1 MLLDCEVENLAWT
14 PFMPGTKRRSKP
26 VKRVHFNIT
35 YELMLSYK
43 GFSVILLFVLFF
55 NDLPLID
62 EDGVAKYTSITPHL
76 DVEDLRWKDSFCCS
90 GDSPTVNP
98 SFAQVWSCIWIWIF
112 IQLFFSRF
120 ALVSSSRYR
129 LALRQSKAIARGVRI
144 FSKHIGNISGRI
156 FSKSVE
162 PTNHSGNNILDMEI
176 TYLIGNEHIRIPNRK
191 NISTNKLGQWRR
203 NAKHSTRS
211 YGQ

>member
-144 FSKHIGNISGRI
+144 FSK
-156 FSKSVE
+156 SVE

-191 NISTNKLGQWRR
+191 TYLLINWANGAEMRSIQLEAMGNNI
-203 NAKHSTRS
+203 
-211 YGQ
+211 